1 MAPPPFSLLD
11 FQQIIQRVYDQD
23 ENRLRVN
30 NGANITLGGELE
42 VAIDAA
48 SGDNI
53 AISDGTDTL
62 QINPDGSINVSG
74 SFTLSPTSQMKIW
87 DGTDQL
93 AVNPDGSINV
103 SVVGSTGSYKY
114 SFNEITSVG
123 TSSLTT
129 VVTYTA
135 TANGKLKK
143 VSGSGTNIGTYS
155 VLVNGVLKDKRRSM
169 FGTDLNVDFNFD
181 QGFPILSGDVV
192 TLKVIHERPY
202 IGDFNGS
209 IQVLED

>member
-1 MAPPPFSLLD
+1 MAPPPYSLLD

-62 QINPDGSINVSG
+62 AINPDGSINVVG
-74 SFTLSPTSQMKIW
+74 SFTFSPASQIKIW

-103 SVVGSTGSYKY
+103 NLSGTSGSYKY
-114 SFNEITSVG
+114 AYNEVTSVA
-123 TSSLTT
+123 TSALTT
-129 VVTYTA
+129 VVSYTA
-135 TANGKLKK
+135 AADGKLKK
-143 VSGSGTNIGTYS
+143 ISGSGTNIGTYS

-169 FGTDLNVDFNFD
+169 FGGDLNVDFNFD
-181 QGFPILSGDVV
+181 EGFPILSGDIVA
-192 TLKVIHERPY
+192 LKVIHERPY
-202 IGDFNGS
+202 VGDFNGN